1 MNIDGQKFLKF
12 GDIEFEKR
20 RLYSS
25 KSPIDV
31 SDVNID
37 SIVICDKFPCSKK
50 SFKYLIVYKNNE
62 ESMLYVLFP
71 KLSRYLRTKNF

>member
-1 MNIDGQKFLKF
+1 MAKKFLKF

-20 RLYSS
+20 RLHTF

-37 SIVICDKFPCSKK
+37 SIVICDKFPCTKK
-50 SFKYLIVYKNNE
+50 FVYKNNE
-62 ESMLYVLFP
+62 ESMLYALFP
-71 KLSRYLRTKNF
+71 KLRRYLRTKTF